1 MLFPEHIFKAYDIRG
16 LYPQEL
22 NEELA
27 YKIGRAFAQ
36 LRQKEIGKDRIKI
49 VVGHDM
55 RLSSPAL
62 FAEMKRGLVEQGAD
76 VVNIG
81 LSPTPTFYFAASYYS
96 YDGGMLVSASHNP
109 KEYNGIKI
117 VRAGAAP
124 FGKGTGMEEL
134 RDLVKLGL
142 PGVVSTSVGT
152 KTGVEEK
159 REGVVDEEAKLCET
173 FVDLKKIKPMKIA
186 LDTANAMGIVY
197 LDRMFKDL
205 PRMKLVKINSKLDG
219 TFPAHQADP
228 LQEKNLEDLKKL
240 VMAEKADIGIATDGD
255 GDRVFFVDNEG
266 KRIKPEIMR
275 GIIAQTFLRDNPG
288 AVICYDI
295 RPGKIT
301 EDMILAAGGKPSV
314 TMVGHSLIKKQM
326 LETGAVFGGESSGH
340 FFVKFPHGVYE
351 APIIAALRFL
361 QELSA
366 SGLSAAEYIKPLDKY
381 FHSGEINFT
390 VKDKDGV
397 LRRLKEKYADAKIND
412 LDGLTFTYPNFWFNV
427 RASNTEPLLRLNLEA
442 MADELMKEKSIE
454 IREIIEAT

>member
-1 MLFPEHIFKAYDIRG
+1 MSFPEHIFKAYDIRG

-22 NEELA
+22 DENLA
-27 YKIGRAFAQ
+27 YKIGRAYAQ
-36 LRQKEIGKDRIKI
+36 LRQKEVGKSGIKV

-62 FAEMKRGLVEQGAD
+62 FAEVKRGLLEQGAD
-76 VVNIG
+76 VVGIG
-81 LSPTPTFYFAASYYS
+81 LLSTPTFYFAVSYYG

-117 VRAGAAP
+117 VRAGASP
-124 FGKGTGMEEL
+124 FGRGTGMEEL
-134 RDLVKLGL
+134 CDLVKSDRFVFNGE
-142 PGVVSTSVGT
+142 VGA
-152 KTGVEEK
+152 EEK
-159 REGVVDEEAKLCET
+159 KDGVLDEEVKLCEI

-197 LDRMFKDL
+197 LERMFKDL
-205 PRMKLVKINSKLDG
+205 PQIKLIKINSELDG

-228 LQEKNLEDLKKL
+228 LQEKNLDDLKKL
-240 VMAEKADIGIATDGD
+240 VLAEKADLGIATDGD
-255 GDRVFFVDNEG
+255 GDRIFFVDNEG

-275 GIIAQTFLRDNPG
+275 GILAQTFLKDSPG
-288 AVICYDI
+288 ATICYDI

-351 APIIAALRFL
+351 APVIATLRFM
-361 QELSA
+361 QELSV
-366 SGLSAAEYIKPLDKY
+366 SGLSSAEFIKPLDKY
-381 FHSGEINFT
+381 FHSGEINFE
-390 VKDKDGV
+390 VENKAGV
-397 LRRLKEKYADAKIND
+397 LERLKEKYADAEINE

-427 RASNTEPLLRLNLEA
+427 RVSNTEPLLRLNLEA
-442 MADELMKEKSIE
+442 RTKDVMEEKVRGIK
-454 IREIIEAT
+454 EIIEG